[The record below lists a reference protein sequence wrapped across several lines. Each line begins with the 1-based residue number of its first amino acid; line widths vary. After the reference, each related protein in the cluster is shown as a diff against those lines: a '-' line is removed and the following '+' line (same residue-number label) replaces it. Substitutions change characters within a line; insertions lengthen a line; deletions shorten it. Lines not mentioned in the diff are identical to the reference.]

1 MSWEPS
7 ERAVNIPPFLV
18 MDVLERAQHFER
30 EGRSIIHMEVGEP
43 DFDTPECIRSAAER
57 AIRDGETHY
66 THSLGLLELR
76 EAICEHYHHRYGVSL
91 DPGQIIV
98 TSGTSPGLFLIFAAL
113 LEAGDE
119 VLMTDPH
126 YACYPNFV
134 SFLGGR
140 PVFTRVFSE
149 NGYQVNVTDLL
160 SRLGPKTKALLLNSP
175 ANPTGAVMP
184 APTLERVAS
193 LGPPVISDEIYHG
206 LIYSGVDHSILEF
219 TDEAF
224 VLNGFSK
231 LFAMTGWRLGYVIV
245 PGRFVRAM
253 QKIQQNFFISA
264 GAFIQRAGIA
274 ALTEARADVERMV
287 RTYDDRRKM
296 LLKGLREIGFHIPVD
311 PEGAFYVLV
320 DARHL
325 GENSYQLAFDILEK
339 AGVAVTPG
347 IDFGDAA
354 EGHLRFSYTNSQEN
368 LQEGLRRLKQ
378 YVREVVDGQL

>member
-7 ERAVNIPPFLV
+7 ERAVNIPPFIV
-18 MDVLERAQHFER
+18 MDVLERAQHLER

-76 EAICEHYHHRYGVSL
+76 ETICEHYHNRHGVSV
-91 DPGQIIV
+91 DPGRI
-98 TSGTSPGLFLIFAAL
+98 IFASL

-140 PVFTRVFSE
+140 PVFTRVLSQD
-149 NGYQVNVTDLL
+149 GYQIDLRDMVQ
-160 SRLGPKTKALLLNSP
+160 RLGPKTKALLINSP

-184 APTLERVAS
+184 AQTMEKVAA

-206 LIYSGVDHSILEF
+206 LVYSGVDHSILEF
-219 TDEAF
+219 NQDAF

-245 PGRFVRAM
+245 PERFVRAM
-253 QKIQQNFFISA
+253 QKVQQNFFISA
-264 GAFIQRAGIA
+264 GAFVQRAGIA
-274 ALTEARADVERMV
+274 ALTEAREDVEKMV
-287 RTYDDRRKM
+287 RIYDDRRRM
-296 LLKGLREIGFHIPVD
+296 LLKGLKEVGFRIPVD

-325 GENSYQLAFDILEK
+325 GEDSYRLAFDILEK

-347 IDFGDAA
+347 IDFGSAA
-354 EGHLRFSYTNSQEN
+354 EGHLRFSYTNSREN
-368 LQEGLRRLKQ
+368 LEEGVRRLKH
-378 YVREVVDGQL
+378 YVQEAVNGQL

>member
-7 ERAVNIPPFLV
+7 GRSVNIPPFIV
-18 MDVLERAQHFER
+18 MDVLERAQHLER

-43 DFDTPECIRSAAER
+43 DFDTPECIRAAAQR

-66 THSLGLLELR
+66 THSLGLIELR
-76 EAICEHYHHRYGVSL
+76 ETICEHYHNRYGVSL
-91 DPGQIIV
+91 DPGQVIV
-98 TSGTSPGLFLIFAAL
+98 TSGTSPGLFLIIAAL

-140 PVFTRVFSE
+140 AVFSRVFPE
-149 NGYQVNVTDLL
+149 DGYQINMRDLI
-160 SRLGPKTKALLLNSP
+160 SRLGPKSKAVLINSP

-184 APTLERVAS
+184 PETLEAVAS

-206 LIYSGVDHSILEF
+206 LIYSGVDHSILEY
-219 TDEAF
+219 TEEAF

-245 PGRFVRAM
+245 PERFVRSM

-264 GAFIQRAGIA
+264 GAFVQRAGIV
-274 ALTEARADVERMV
+274 ALTEAREDVERMV

-296 LLKGLREIGFHIPVD
+296 LLEGLRGVGFQIPVD
-311 PEGAFYVLV
+311 PEGAFYILV

-325 GENSYQLAFDILEK
+325 GEDSYRLAFDILER

-347 IDFGDAA
+347 IDFGRAA
-354 EGHLRFSYTNSQEN
+354 EGYLRFSYANSREN
-368 LQEGLRRLKQ
+368 LEEGVRRLDQ
-378 YVREVVDGQL
+378 YAQEVIDGQI

>member
-1 MSWEPS
+1 
-7 ERAVNIPPFLV
+7 
-18 MDVLERAQHFER
+18 MDVLERAQHLER

-43 DFDTPECIRSAAER
+43 DFDTPECIRAAAQR

-66 THSLGLLELR
+66 THSLGLIELR
-76 EAICEHYHHRYGVSL
+76 ETICEHYYNRYGVSL
-91 DPGQIIV
+91 DPGQVIV
-98 TSGTSPGLFLIFAAL
+98 TSGTSPGLFLIIAAL

-140 PVFTRVFSE
+140 AVFSRVFPE
-149 NGYQVNVTDLL
+149 DGYQINMRDLI
-160 SRLGPKTKALLLNSP
+160 SRLGPKSKAVLINSP

-184 APTLERVAS
+184 PETLEAVAS

-206 LIYSGVDHSILEF
+206 LIYSGVDHSILEY
-219 TDEAF
+219 TEEAF

-245 PGRFVRAM
+245 PERFVRSM

-264 GAFIQRAGIA
+264 GAFVQRAGIV
-274 ALTEARADVERMV
+274 ALTEAREDVERMV

-296 LLKGLREIGFHIPVD
+296 LLEGLRGVGFQIPVD
-311 PEGAFYVLV
+311 PEGAFYILV

-325 GENSYQLAFDILEK
+325 GEDSYRLAFDILER

-347 IDFGDAA
+347 IDFGRAA
-354 EGHLRFSYTNSQEN
+354 EGYLRFSYANSREN
-368 LQEGLRRLKQ
+368 LEEGVRRLDQ
-378 YVREVVDGQL
+378 YAQEVIDGQI